1 MEMCWSKGFEDIKTI
16 DPKMIGILDVARRVA
31 NTTSNVLIIGES
43 GTGKELV
50 ARGIH
55 RLSPRSEEP
64 FLAVNC
70 GAIPSELLESELM
83 GYERGAFT
91 GAFARRV
98 GDFESANGG
107 TIFLDEISNL
117 PLPLQAKL
125 LRILQEREI
134 KRLGSN
140 KTMKLDVRVVSATNV
155 DLETGVEKGSFR
167 QDLYFRL
174 NVIPIH
180 LLPLRSRIKDIPILL
195 DHFLEKSCSKIK
207 KNVQGYSREIIPIL
221 ERHPWPGNVREFEN
235 MIERIVVLTE
245 SGKVIT
251 IKDLPTNIIL
261 SDSTDYSQVTEDGLG
276 LREKCLVYEKVEIV
290 KALHDTKWNRGK
302 AANLLKIHRNTLIQK
317 MKKLHIPSG
326 SKKIEKVKDNAVW

>member
-31 NTTSNVLIIGES
+31 NTTSNVLIVGES

-55 RLSPRSEEP
+55 KLSPRSEEP

-134 KRLGSN
+134 KRLGST

-195 DHFLEKSCSKIK
+195 DHFLKKSCTKIK
-207 KNVQGYSREIIPIL
+207 KNVQGYSTEIIPIL

-235 MIERIVVLTE
+235 MIERVVVLTE

-326 SKKIEKVKDNAVW
+326 SKKIEKVEDNAAW